1 MYLCDLFVDSTIIP
15 PPIEI
20 LRSLHTCWVGWDI
33 LPKVFREF
41 SPRPNL
47 ILIPVNKSP
56 REKNPNFCISM
67 VLPTTFGKMTHP
79 NVFCAF
85 YRKHSMQN
93 HSYLM

>member
-1 MYLCDLFVDSTIIP
+1 MLYCDLFVDTIIP

-20 LRSLHTCWVGWDI
+20 LWSLCICWVGWDI

-47 ILIPVNKSP
+47 ILIPVNISHQ
-56 REKNPNFCISM
+56 EKNPTFCISM

>member
-1 MYLCDLFVDSTIIP
+1 MYLFDLFVDSTIIP

-20 LRSLHTCWVGWDI
+20 LRSLRTCWVGWDI

-56 REKNPNFCISM
+56 RRKNPTFCISM
-67 VLPTTFGKMTHP
+67 DEPTNHFW
-79 NVFCAF
+79 
-85 YRKHSMQN
+85 QN
-93 HSYLM
+93 DPP

>member
-56 REKNPNFCISM
+56 REKKSNF
-67 VLPTTFGKMTHP
+67 LYFYGPTNHFW
-79 NVFCAF
+79 
-85 YRKHSMQN
+85 QN
-93 HSYLM
+93 DPL